1 MATKKHAPNK
11 QLSFMAGAA
20 QVDITPPLGTF
31 INGDFINHYARF
43 IHDSLFAKTLILKNN
58 EILIAIVVVDIC
70 EMPTHFV
77 NEIKALIYDKMRI
90 PPSNILIS
98 STHTHAAGSVDGL
111 LLSSVDMAY
120 RQKLPGL
127 ILQSVQNSIKNIR
140 SAKIAF
146 GFVDVP
152 EHVRCRR
159 YFMKEGYQ
167 AKNPLTEISDTI
179 KTNPFGAEYLI
190 DRPAAQT
197 DPGLSIIGIKDKNDK
212 WICVLG
218 NYSLHY
224 VGDWPNDT
232 ISADYFGEFARQ
244 LKQKLNAGDDFVGIM
259 SNGTSGDINIW
270 DFMNIGNYPTEYF
283 AKSKFI
289 ADDLSS
295 KAIAILKNATWDSH
309 PTLSVNYQIL
319 SLNIRKPSAE
329 QLILAIKIV
338 IDTDYITVKTDDDG
352 MRRIYAREQ
361 VLLNEYPDTSQIPL
375 QVFKIGDLTIG
386 ALPGEFFA
394 ETGLHL
400 KKNDPKNKYF
410 TITLANGCEGY
421 IPPKHEIEKG
431 GYETWLA
438 RSSFLEADAESK
450 IRNKLIEM
458 IKNY

>member
-1 MATKKHAPNK
+1 MATKNHNADNSP
-11 QLSFMAGAA
+11 SFMAGAT

-31 INGDFINHYARF
+31 INGDFINHHARF
-43 IHDSLFAKTLILKNN
+43 VHDLLFSKALLLKNN
-58 EILIAIVVVDIC
+58 DTLIAIVVVDIC
-70 EMPTHFV
+70 EMPTHYID
-77 NEIKALIYDKMRI
+77 EIKSLIYDQAQI

-127 ILQSVQNSIKNIR
+127 ILQSIKNAKEKLR
-140 SAKIAF
+140 SAKVAF
-146 GFVDVP
+146 GFVNVP

-159 YFMKEGYQ
+159 YFMKNTYHAQ
-167 AKNPLTEISDTI
+167 NPLTEIADKV
-179 KTNPFGAEYLI
+179 KTNPFGAEHLI

-197 DPGLSIIGIKDKNDK
+197 DPGFGVVGVKDENDK

-244 LKQKLNAGDDFVGIM
+244 IKQKLNADDNFVGIM
-259 SNGTSGDINIW
+259 TNGTSGDINIW
-270 DFMNIGNYPTEYF
+270 DFMNTGNYPAENF
-283 AKSKFI
+283 AKSRLI

-295 KAIAILKNATWDSH
+295 KAAEVLKTAVWDTLPVLSANYEIL
-309 PTLSVNYQIL
+309 PLR
-319 SLNIRKPSAE
+319 IRKPTAE
-329 QLILAIKIV
+329 QLISAAKTV
-338 IDTDYITVKTDDDG
+338 IDTDYTTVNTDDDG

-361 VLLNEYPDTSQIPL
+361 ILLNEYPDARLLPL
-375 QVFKIGDLTIG
+375 QVLKIGDLVIG

-394 ETGLHL
+394 ETGLYL
-400 KKNDPKNKYF
+400 KKNNPENKYF
-410 TITLANGCEGY
+410 TITLANGCDGY

-431 GYETWLA
+431 GYETWRA
-438 RSSFLEADAESK
+438 RSSFLEADAEST

-458 IKNY
+458 IKN